1 MSTEQFERIEV
12 YSPQPEDTEETKRFK
27 FETQNE
33 SFRKS
38 SLTWIALAFLVI
50 LYPIA
55 SIFPGE
61 DPTKMLEGL
70 NDTTRLVLF
79 IFSMII
85 QWSLFLLIFGAVT
98 RKAIAQA
105 K

>member
-1 MSTEQFERIEV
+1 MSSEQFERIEV

-38 SLTWIALAFLVI
+38 SLTWIALAILVI

-61 DPTKMLEGL
+61 DPTKCWK
-70 NDTTRLVLF
+70 D
-79 IFSMII
+79 SMTPPG
-85 QWSLFLLIFGAVT
+85 WSCSSSL
-98 RKAIAQA
+98 
-105 K
+105 